1 MATKYAPSFEAT
13 LALKFQPLRS
23 EGRVLLPAGEPLV
36 VQSDHLHTRRA
47 LVEACAERGWAIHYK
62 SKELARCVSTDEDQ
76 PREVVR
82 TGGKMLMAVWI
93 GGAL

>member
-1 MATKYAPSFEAT
+1 MI
-13 LALKFQPLRS
+13 ALKFQPLKLV
-23 EGRVLLPAGEPLV
+23 GRILLPAGEPLV

-47 LVEACAERGWAIHYK
+47 LVEACAERGWAIHYR
-62 SKELARCVSTDEDQ
+62 SQELAKCVSTDESQ

-82 TGGKMLMAVWI
+82 TSGKMLMAVWI